1 MNVKLPSVEMLKWA
15 EGNEKTRFSR
25 ILHAAKTLL
34 TTTIEKLSIAVS
46 KNDQEGDKRA
56 LNFYRK
62 RTLVKR
68 KWTKTRSLKNK
79 QSFIK
84 EYSITRFYIERNK
97 F

>member
-1 MNVKLPSVEMLKWA
+1 MLKWA

-34 TTTIEKLSIAVS
+34 TTAIEKLSIAVS
-46 KNDQEGDKRA
+46 KNDQDGIRELSTSLERELWWKKE
-56 LNFYRK
+56 NERK
-62 RTLVKR
+62 QEA
-68 KWTKTRSLKNK
+68 WKNK

-84 EYSITRFYIERNK
+84 EYSITRFYIKINK